1 MAPEKYW
8 DRFDVSN
15 VKHHTKRAT
24 FSLKKKK
31 KHVLFCGS
39 CKEENHMSVEMMTGF
54 SVLIEPF
61 L

>member
-31 KHVLFCGS
+31 KAC
-39 CKEENHMSVEMMTGF
+39 
-54 SVLIEPF
+54 PF
-61 L
+61 LWFMQGRKSYECGNDDWIFSFD